1 MIKRILAAA
10 IFLWLAVECSAAE
23 KTIKIQTTL
32 PWLESMARFIV
43 GATAEINSI
52 SWWTD
57 AGTLRSPRR
66 IARDMP
72 TIALDP
78 RDAVSFGFKNGG
90 VSLLYEN
97 LPVSDGSKGE
107 IPFDPSILPFLS
119 QRMLIV
125 LSRLLPDNY
134 PFFQRKLAEFQSRL
148 ESTLEVGRSLI
159 GDVHILDLTGAISPW
174 IRAADDGAV
183 RPPEDLWAAWS
194 DGKRTEELVKV
205 IEEANKRTWWILTD
219 AWTPAPVRARTQ
231 SMAMSIVIS
240 PPPRDYAFFSYLHD
254 IYLEIWAAST
264 AQ

>member
-1 MIKRILAAA
+1 ML
-10 IFLWLAVECSAAE
+10 LWLAVECSAAE
-23 KTIKIQTTL
+23 KPIKIQTTL
-32 PWLESMARFIV
+32 PWLESVARFIV
-43 GATAEINSI
+43 GATAEVHSI

-57 AGTLRSPRR
+57 TGALRSPRR
-66 IARDMP
+66 IARDIP

-78 RDAVSFGFKNGG
+78 RDAASFGFKDDG
-90 VSLLYEN
+90 VRLLYEN
-97 LPVSDGSKGE
+97 LPIADESKGE

-134 PFFQRKLAEFQSRL
+134 SFFQRKLAEFQSRL

-174 IRAADDGAV
+174 IRAAADGAV
-183 RPPEDLWAAWS
+183 RPPGDLWAAWS
-194 DGKRTEELVKV
+194 DGKRTDELVKV
-205 IEEANKRTWWILTD
+205 IEEANRRTWWVLTD
-219 AWTPAPVRARTQ
+219 AWTPAPMRSRIQ
-231 SMAMSIVIS
+231 SASRSIVIS
-240 PPPRDYAFFSYLHD
+240 PPPRDYVFFSYLHD